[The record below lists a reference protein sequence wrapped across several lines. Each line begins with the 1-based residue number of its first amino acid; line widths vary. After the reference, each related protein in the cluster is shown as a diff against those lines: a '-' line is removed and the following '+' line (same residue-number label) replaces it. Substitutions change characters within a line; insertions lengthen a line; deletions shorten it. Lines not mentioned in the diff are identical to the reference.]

1 MQRSAWRLRQ
11 IRTKLSAF
19 RQVPDKQRMD
29 TAGQIENS
37 KPRKIGKSTIHQCGQ
52 HLLNK
57 LQHTFKLQIPHLS
70 RPWHAFTR
78 ARIQSKD
85 NVFAD
90 GFAQGIRIIG
100 IPKNPKMIH
109 GLKFQFD
116 LRQTSGI
123 VEPGAHEAILQ

>member
-1 MQRSAWRLRQ
+1 
-11 IRTKLSAF
+11 
-19 RQVPDKQRMD
+19 V
-29 TAGQIENS
+29 
-37 KPRKIGKSTIHQCGQ
+37 
-52 HLLNK
+52 
-57 LQHTFKLQIPHLS
+57 LQHTFKPHIYPV
-70 RPWHAFTR
+70 RDPHAFTR

-109 GLKFQFD
+109 CLKFQFD